1 MTMQCKSWLKIVVG
15 VLFCMAY
22 QELTIRWAPGPP
34 LPEPPSTPVGN
45 DLLHLVTVGSV
56 LGYGAWRMWKK

>member
-1 MTMQCKSWLKIVVG
+1 MKSKRWLKLILGILIYVG
-15 VLFCMAY
+15 Y

-34 LPEPPSTPVGN
+34 LPDPPSTPAGN
-45 DLLHLVTVGSV
+45 DLLHLATFGSV